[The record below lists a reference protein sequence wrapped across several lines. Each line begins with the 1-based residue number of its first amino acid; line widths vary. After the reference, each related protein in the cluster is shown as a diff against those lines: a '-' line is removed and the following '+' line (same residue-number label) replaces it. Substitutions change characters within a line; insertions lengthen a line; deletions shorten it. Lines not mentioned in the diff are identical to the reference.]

1 MNGKKKIILILIL
14 NFIWIIIQLEL
25 NEKIKEVSTIHMIV
39 DNEYDF
45 IAKLNLTLILNEL
58 IFNLIL
64 NELIFN
70 WILAK
75 IIIRHSF
82 WWKTDKIISF

>member
-25 NEKIKEVSTIHMIV
+25 NEKIKEVSTVHMIV
-39 DNEYDF
+39 GNEYDF

-58 IFNLIL
+58 IFSL
-64 NELIFN
+64 
-70 WILAK
+70 ILAK
-75 IIIRHSF
+75 IIIGHSF
-82 WWKTDKIISF
+82 WWKTDKIVSF